1 VFKPA
6 LDDFRAALRD
16 YPPNFRNFMRF
27 EPAIEGHRPALARKI
42 QVTSAGRL

>member
-27 EPAIEGHRPALARKI
+27 EPAIEGHREMPTGEMPFVRAK
-42 QVTSAGRL
+42 